1 MRKIKLNK
9 KQTFFPDTL
18 GAAGTAVTVG
28 MRSDTWHNPLGVSFA
43 IYLFHLADG
52 ISQGKRKK
60 IPPPGREEKMWE
72 YLIERYEQTKHGKKS
87 VFPMSAGTKQLWKF
101 LKRTC
106 PKDLAGV
113 QG

>member
-1 MRKIKLNK
+1 MITLSTMRKIKLNK

-52 ISQGKRKK
+52 IS
-60 IPPPGREEKMWE
+60 
-72 YLIERYEQTKHGKKS
+72 
-87 VFPMSAGTKQLWKF
+87 
-101 LKRTC
+101 
-106 PKDLAGV
+106 
-113 QG
+113 

>member
-18 GAAGTAVTVG
+18 GAAGTAVTAG

-52 ISQGKRKK
+52 IS
-60 IPPPGREEKMWE
+60 
-72 YLIERYEQTKHGKKS
+72 
-87 VFPMSAGTKQLWKF
+87 
-101 LKRTC
+101 
-106 PKDLAGV
+106 
-113 QG
+113 